1 MGFWLFMAIC
11 SILVPMSMVGIGWL
25 FRNKAP
31 DDINRVYG
39 YRTKKSMQR
48 KEAWA
53 FAHKYI
59 GKLWLVCGLI
69 MLPVSIAVM
78 LFVMGEDVDTVGAAG
93 GILVG
98 VQIIIMAGTII
109 PTERALKKLFP
120 ERQ

>member
-11 SILVPMSMVGIGWL
+11 SILIPMSMVGIGWL

-39 YRTKKSMQR
+39 YRTQKSMQS

-59 GKLWLVCGLI
+59 GKLWLICGLI
-69 MLPVSIAVM
+69 MLPASIAVM

-98 VQIIIMAGTII
+98 VQIIIMAATII

>member
-39 YRTKKSMQR
+39 YRTQKSMQS

>member
-25 FRNKAP
+25 FRNKAQ

-39 YRTKKSMQR
+39 YRTQKSMQS
-48 KEAWA
+48 KEAWT